1 MTTQPREE
9 LVDWMVWLEGWDIWK
24 ELHEVDALLEPISR
38 TVEGPV
44 PDVEAVR
51 TGTMTDSMIISP
63 DRAAVERDFK
73 DLTEEDFEISEISR
87 AHEVSQVHEVSKKL
101 DVKDVLEGKVP
112 ERAPRES
119 TMIGPNPEFTGAGS
133 ALEVEVLESKSGH
146 TASGL
151 LSRFVKRNFT
161 RYKKQLKI
169 EITGK
174 DGQTFV
180 SYSKDISVGG
190 ILLTEP
196 LPRWVVGYLQ
206 VKIVDKKRKQAIEVT
221 CSVVEDQDP
230 NYRVRLEILPLQ
242 KKAEEVHFDKWL
254 AA

>member
-1 MTTQPREE
+1 
-9 LVDWMVWLEGWDIWK
+9 MVWLEGWDIWK
-24 ELHEVDALLEPISR
+24 ELHEVDALLDPISR

-51 TGTMTDSMIISP
+51 TGTMTDSMIIAP
-63 DRAAVERDFK
+63 DKAVVERDFK
-73 DLTEEDFEISEISR
+73 DLTEDDFEVSEVKEISE
-87 AHEVSQVHEVSKKL
+87 VSKNL

-112 ERAPRES
+112 GKVSRER

-133 ALEVEVLESKSGH
+133 ALDVEVLESKSGH

-174 DGQTFV
+174 DGQTFI

-206 VKIVDKKRKQAIEVT
+206 VKIVDKRRKQAIEVT